1 MTFVGNAARSARTSA
16 ESGQGGAIHNAAGA
30 ELTLAG
36 RLAFHG
42 NSAGAGPAIWTEGAL
57 GFAAEVPET
66 NGASRRTKLLDI
78 DITDEAGRA
87 VPVTFTIRGS
97 DTGRFMVAEGALWL
111 RPGTML
117 DAEGRGQFT
126 GRVTVDSAEIEGP
139 GPRAGALRLDV
150 IDGNEA
156 PLGMS
161 LSRSV
166 VPENSPVGTVV
177 GQFSSVD
184 RDQDEL
190 FTYGLVAG
198 RGSRDNASFE
208 IRGGQLVALE
218 SFNFEMRRSYSIRV
232 RSTDRGGLFVEQVFV
247 INILNRPE
255 RPAAVSLRIPP
266 AFSAIAGARSSLV
279 FTEGPFSDANPSAT
293 RRIVVTLR
301 VSRGGLF
308 GETAG
313 GVTIGGSAKA
323 RTFTGTVDALN
334 RYFTDER
341 ARITYRA
348 SRTGGTTE
356 TLTAVA
362 QTPNG
367 PRSRPA
373 SATIG
378 IAPLGDA
385 LFQSLGRSG

>member
-1 MTFVGNAARSARTSA
+1 M
-16 ESGQGGAIHNAAGA
+16 
-30 ELTLAG
+30 
-36 RLAFHG
+36 
-42 NSAGAGPAIWTEGAL
+42 PA
-57 GFAAEVPET
+57 
-66 NGASRRTKLLDI
+66 
-78 DITDEAGRA
+78 
-87 VPVTFTIRGS
+87 
-97 DTGRFMVAEGALWL
+97 
-111 RPGTML
+111 
-117 DAEGRGQFT
+117 
-126 GRVTVDSAEIEGP
+126 
-139 GPRAGALRLDV
+139 
-150 IDGNEA
+150 
-156 PLGMS
+156 
-161 LSRSV
+161 
-166 VPENSPVGTVV
+166 GTVV
-177 GQFSSVD
+177 GMFSTVD

-198 RGSRDNASFE
+198 RGSRDNDSFD
-208 IRGGQLVALE
+208 IRGGQLVTLT

-255 RPAAVSLRIPP
+255 RPAAVGLRIPP
-266 AFSAIAGARSSLV
+266 AFSAIAGERSSLV
-279 FTEGPFSDANPSAT
+279 FTEEPFSDANPSAT

-308 GETAG
+308 GETAA

-323 RTFTGTVDALN
+323 RTFTGTVDALT

-348 SRTGGTTE
+348 SRTGGTTK